1 MKPDQTTITLLRE
14 ILTIPAPLGVKDVI
28 AGMIL
33 ATWPEIA
40 LHTDADY
47 WRRSEGGR
55 KYYLEEDL
63 PEPLEKSHA

>member
-1 MKPDQTTITLLRE
+1 
-14 ILTIPAPLGVKDVI
+14 
-28 AGMIL
+28 MIL